1 MFEVSAL
8 ERLDALAMSR
18 RPAFLIAVDEGNIAK
33 LAQGLSRG
41 RTRPLDQTEVF
52 ILAVNRAEFTV
63 FLDESNGEKL
73 SLAGFDEFF

>member
-52 ILAVNRAEFTV
+52 IFTV
-63 FLDESNGEKL
+63 NGALRAVLFGKSNGEKL